1 MEKLEKTVPIDG
13 TAYYV
18 YHVSIKINNTKYY
31 LTTNGNSDT
40 IGIKSNSNQAAEF
53 LIRRADVYAAE
64 GGGKLDE
71 TRLCL
76 FHIAYDSGTAYG
88 EAVEYETTQ
97 QSTHPGSNSYT
108 LKLCSQNT
116 ADYGKKRG
124 MGRLCR
130 CL

>member
-1 MEKLEKTVPIDG
+1 MAAKTNSQLEDTLKTSADPSLYKFTLEKLEKTVPIDG

-88 EAVEYETTQ
+88 ERQ
-97 QSTHPGSNSYT
+97 
-108 LKLCSQNT
+108 
-116 ADYGKKRG
+116 R
-124 MGRLCR
+124 
-130 CL
+130 